1 MSITEMKIYNNNT
14 CMHIY
19 MHVVIYRWIYKL
31 NKVCFQVYMYNISYI
46 DNIYTSHIISYII
59 LYTYYDDYI
68 PSYMKTWVSL
78 SSKQAQLISIFRE
91 RRNCGRLC
99 GRCCRQLGV
108 SLEDIL
114 INAKVYQI
122 GGKTFLFIGYGQE
135 LRIGGEFP
143 EAQRFT
149 YFDERTASVSKRETP
164 RT

>member
-1 MSITEMKIYNNNT
+1 
-14 CMHIY
+14 
-19 MHVVIYRWIYKL
+19 
-31 NKVCFQVYMYNISYI
+31 MY
-46 DNIYTSHIISYII
+46 T
-59 LYTYYDDYI
+59 
-68 PSYMKTWVSL
+68 SYMKTWVSL

-135 LRIGGEFP
+135 RRIGGEFP